1 MTANYLSYWTDNGAF
16 YYYHTDQ
23 DNNYEDQL
31 QKVAQQDIPFQAEFE
46 KNLKFQKPKYS
57 QKYIQALKSRG
68 TMTRGGTTRTLVTT
82 EVRETV
88 PIPR

>member
-31 QKVAQQDIPFQAEFE
+31 QKVAQQDIPFKLEFAKMRIITRF
-46 KNLKFQKPKYS
+46 KNNFS
-57 QKYIQALKSRG
+57 QNI
-68 TMTRGGTTRTLVTT
+68 
-82 EVRETV
+82 
-88 PIPR
+88 I